1 MQVTLMTETRK
12 DATSSVRPTGRGRL
26 VTPFWRGEVEPSE
39 LPGTPVN
46 PESGATEQEA
56 ENQEGLERV
65 FQAFNRFEDIH
76 EKVMGHLCGGLSPG
90 CMLKS
95 QGALN

>member
-1 MQVTLMTETRK
+1 MTESRK
-12 DATSSVRPTGRGRL
+12 DATSSVRPMGRGRL
-26 VTPFWRGEVEPSE
+26 VTPFWPGEVEPSE
-39 LPGTPVN
+39 LTGTPVI

-76 EKVMGHLCGGLSPG
+76 EKVMGHLCGGLSSG
-90 CMLKS
+90 CMLKL

>member
-1 MQVTLMTETRK
+1 MTENRK

-26 VTPFWRGEVEPSE
+26 VTAFWPGEEVEPSE
-39 LPGTPVN
+39 LPGTPVI
-46 PESGATEQEA
+46 PESGATEREA
-56 ENQEGLERV
+56 ENQEGSERV

-90 CMLKS
+90 CMLKL